1 MAIIDGDDSFLGRNV
16 LSLYNAVYQ
25 KEKAAMAYS
34 NFLTIHNNDRT
45 ERGFCHDIDED
56 MFEQNTF
63 RNSWDLPGTHLMTFY
78 SDLFKKIKISD
89 LTYPNGTFYD
99 YAYDRA
105 ILTPLLEM
113 AYPRIS
119 VIKEITYEYRNDTG
133 INDAPDEW
141 TRVSHIILGKKPYSH
156 LQEFPFIKG
165 LIESTDKFNIKAE
178 I

>member
-1 MAIIDGDDSFLGRNV
+1 
-16 LSLYNAVYQ
+16 
-25 KEKAAMAYS
+25 MAYS

-45 ERGFCHDIDED
+45 ERGFCHDIDKD

-119 VIKEITYEYRNDTG
+119 VIK
-133 INDAPDEW
+133 
-141 TRVSHIILGKKPYSH
+141 
-156 LQEFPFIKG
+156 
-165 LIESTDKFNIKAE
+165 
-178 I
+178 